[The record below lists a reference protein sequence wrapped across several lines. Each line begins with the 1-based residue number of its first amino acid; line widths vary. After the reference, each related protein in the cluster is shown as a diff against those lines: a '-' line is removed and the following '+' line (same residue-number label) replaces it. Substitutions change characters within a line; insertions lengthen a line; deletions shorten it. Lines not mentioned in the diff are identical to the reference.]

1 MVYPPFTL
9 SCLVLTLLIWI
20 YADAISPSLSSSS
33 SHLFPPLPIS
43 PTSPAAPALAS
54 SFLLGSGMSQ
64 KDAMNRLFIFAAA
77 APITAIFTYFCLG
90 TGIFQQ
96 DRRSVALC
104 LLFSAGTFLY
114 VATCHVLPE
123 VQHIE
128 KPGNGEDGTGGGYRV
143 VFLHGALLVM
153 GGLIFAFIIG
163 SKRATFQL
171 TLLYPFRYLCL
182 LISFPLLSFPP
193 FFSLCSIHDSF
204 QASRCDGNMWRCW
217 WEGRSCL
224 CLSTLSTSIDAAGVG
239 RQC

>member
-1 MVYPPFTL
+1 ML
-9 SCLVLTLLIWI
+9 SPLLC
-20 YADAISPSLSSSS
+20 PLPLPTS

-128 KPGNGEDGTGGGYRV
+128 KPGNGEDGTGGG
-143 VFLHGALLVM
+143 
-153 GGLIFAFIIG
+153 
-163 SKRATFQL
+163 T
-171 TLLYPFRYLCL
+171 
-182 LISFPLLSFPP
+182 
-193 FFSLCSIHDSF
+193 
-204 QASRCDGNMWRCW
+204 
-217 WEGRSCL
+217 E
-224 CLSTLSTSIDAAGVG
+224 
-239 RQC
+239 